1 MATESSRRGGFGTDA
16 DVPEGAT
23 ADNEVLLEDH
33 RDGHPMVPY
42 KALWGVLLLGWV
54 VSYSDRTLT
63 GPVIA
68 WMIENK
74 SGFIGDAS
82 NPATIGGLIGSMF
95 FLGYM
100 LTQYPGGRLGDRYG
114 HREMIIVSLL
124 AAGVL
129 TVVSGLVSGLVAF
142 VAARVLTGLGEGVF
156 YSNDRTLI
164 INHTPVAKR
173 TLGLGIVIVG
183 LSIGLTVGIVCTP
196 LLIQWGESLGMGGSA
211 WRLPFFVFAAFTFV
225 VAIVAFVFFRSRMGG
240 RLRLG
245 PPFVQLLVFSLPTFI
260 VIVGLFLLAETFQWP
275 EWLTASIASL
285 IALVYIAVIVR
296 SVKKSGRGPALL
308 NRNMWLIYIA
318 YIAILWNLWFF
329 SFWSVQIVKEA
340 ADSSLLAAALTA
352 AFNAGAGI
360 LGFPVGGWLA
370 DRAVRSGKSRKTL
383 ALICTGVY
391 SVLVLIFGYSVSG
404 GEGDALPSLGLLGLL
419 LFSSGVF
426 FNALQPI
433 VQGMTGDLVPA
444 SERGS
449 AFGMLNLVSE
459 IGAVLSPV
467 VSGIL
472 RDVTGSWSTGVYVA
486 AGIMIVSFFLYL
498 MVDEAPAH
506 HEDPIP
512 A

>member
-1 MATESSRRGGFGTDA
+1 MATGSFEGDA
-16 DVPEGAT
+16 VQ
-23 ADNEVLLEDH
+23 NEELLEAG
-33 RDGHPMVPY
+33 RDGHPLAPY
-42 KALWGVLLLGWV
+42 KALWSVLLLGWV
-54 VSYSDRTLT
+54 VSYADRTLT

-68 WMIENK
+68 WMIQNK
-74 SGFIGDAS
+74 AGFIGDAA
-82 NPATIGGLIGSMF
+82 NPATLGGLVGSMF

-100 LTQYPGGRLGDRYG
+100 LTQYPGGRLGDRFG

-124 AAGVL
+124 AAGVM
-129 TVVSGLVSGLVAF
+129 TVVSGLVAGLVAF

-173 TLGLGIVIVG
+173 TLGLGVVITG
-183 LSIGLTVGIVCTP
+183 LSIGLTVGIIFTP
-196 LLIQWGESLGMGGSA
+196 LLINWGASLGMGGGA
-211 WRLPFFVFAAFTFV
+211 WRMPFFVFAAFTFV
-225 VAIVAFVFFRSRMGG
+225 VAAIAFTFFRTRLGSA
-240 RLRLG
+240 LRLG
-245 PPFVQLLVFSLPTFI
+245 PPFLRLLMFSAPTFV
-260 VIVGLFLLAETFQWP
+260 VIVGLFLLAETLRWP
-275 EWLTASIASL
+275 EWLTATVASI
-285 IALVYIAVIVR
+285 IALVYILVIVR
-296 SVKKSGRGPALL
+296 GVKRSGRGPALL
-308 NRNMWLIYIA
+308 NRNIWLVYIA

-329 SFWSVQIVKEA
+329 SFWSVQIVREA
-340 ADSSLLAAALTA
+340 AESSLVAAALTA

-370 DRAVRSGKSRKTL
+370 DRAVRTGRGRKPL
-383 ALICTGVY
+383 ALICTALY
-391 SVLVLIFGYSVSG
+391 SVLVLIFGWSVSG
-404 GEGDALPSLGLLGLL
+404 GQAPSLLLLGVL
-419 LFSSGVF
+419 LFASGVF

-433 VQGMTGDLVPA
+433 VQGMTGDMVPA
-444 SERGS
+444 GERGS

-472 RDVTGSWSTGVYVA
+472 RDATGNWAAGVYVA

-498 MVDEAPAH
+498 FVKEAPAH

>member
-1 MATESSRRGGFGTDA
+1 MATESSPRGGSRTDA
-16 DVPEGAT
+16 AVPEGAT
-23 ADNEVLLEDH
+23 ADNEVLLDAH
-33 RDGHPMVPY
+33 RDGRPLVPY

-63 GPVIA
+63 GPVVA
-68 WMIENK
+68 WMIQNRA
-74 SGFIGDAS
+74 GFIGDAA

-100 LTQYPGGRLGDRYG
+100 LTQYPGGRLGDRFG

-124 AAGVL
+124 AAMVL
-129 TVVSGLVSGLVAF
+129 TVVSGLMSGLVAF

-164 INHTPVAKR
+164 INHTPVEKR

-183 LSIGLTVGIVCTP
+183 LSVGLTVGIVCTP
-196 LLIQWGESLGMGGSA
+196 LLIQWGESLGMGGGA
-211 WRLPFFVFAAFTFV
+211 WRMPFFVFAAFTFLV
-225 VAIVAFVFFRSRMGG
+225 VTVVFTFFRTRLGG
-240 RLRLG
+240 PLRLG
-245 PPFVQLLVFSLPTFI
+245 PPFLQLLLFSLPTFV
-260 VIVGLFLLAETFQWP
+260 VIVGLFLLAETFRWP
-275 EWLTASIASL
+275 EWLTATIATL
-285 IALVYIAVIVR
+285 IAIVYTAVIVGG
-296 SVKKSGRGPALL
+296 VKKSGRGPALL
-308 NRNMWLIYIA
+308 NRNIWLIYLA

-340 ADSSLLAAALTA
+340 AHSSLLAAALTA

-404 GEGDALPSLGLLGLL
+404 NGNQLPSLGLLGLL

-433 VQGMTGDLVPA
+433 VQGMTGDMVPV
-444 SERGS
+444 SERGA

-472 RDVTGSWSTGVYVA
+472 RDATGSWSTGVYVA
-486 AGIMIVSFFLYL
+486 AGIMIISFVLYV
-498 MVDEAPAH
+498 MVKEAPAR

>member
-1 MATESSRRGGFGTDA
+1 MTTGRSPRSAARTGA
-16 DVPEGAT
+16 AVPEGAT
-23 ADNEVLLEDH
+23 ADNEFLLDSH
-33 RDGHPMVPY
+33 RDGRPLVPY

-63 GPVIA
+63 GPVVA

-74 SGFIGDAS
+74 AGFIGDAA

-100 LTQYPGGRLGDRYG
+100 LTQYPGGRLGDRFG

-124 AAGVL
+124 SAAVL
-129 TVVSGLVSGLVAF
+129 TVISGLMAGLVAF

-183 LSIGLTVGIVCTP
+183 LSLGLTVGIICTP
-196 LLIQWGESLGMGGSA
+196 LLIQWGASLGMGGSA
-211 WRLPFFVFAAFTFV
+211 WRMPFFVFAALTFLVVILAFTF
-225 VAIVAFVFFRSRMGG
+225 FRARMGG
-240 RLRLG
+240 PLRLG
-245 PPFVQLLVFSLPTFI
+245 PPFLQLVLFSLPTFI

-275 EWLTASIASL
+275 EWLTATLATVIAV
-285 IALVYIAVIVR
+285 IYIAVIVR
-296 SVKKSGRGPALL
+296 GVKKSGRGPALL
-308 NRNMWLIYIA
+308 NRNIWLVYLA

-340 ADSSLLAAALTA
+340 AQSSLLAAALTA

-360 LGFPVGGWLA
+360 LGFPAGGWLA
-370 DRAVRSGKSRKTL
+370 DRAVRTGRSRKTL
-383 ALICTGVY
+383 ALVCTGVY
-391 SVLVLIFGYSVSG
+391 SVLVLIFGWSVSG
-404 GEGDALPSLGLLGLL
+404 GDKPSLGLLGLL
-419 LFSSGVF
+419 LFTSGLF

-433 VQGMTGDLVPA
+433 VQGMTGDMVPA
-444 SERGS
+444 TERGS

-467 VSGIL
+467 VGGIL
-472 RDVTGSWSTGVYVA
+472 RDATGSWAPGVFVA

-498 MVDEAPAH
+498 GVREAPTH

>member
-1 MATESSRRGGFGTDA
+1 MAAGSHESDTAGN
-16 DVPEGAT
+16 EQLLGAG
-23 ADNEVLLEDH
+23 
-33 RDGHPMVPY
+33 RDGRPAPPY
-42 KALWGVLLLGWV
+42 RALWAVLLLGWV
-54 VSYSDRTLT
+54 VSYADRTVT

-68 WMIENK
+68 WMIQNEA
-74 SGFIGDAS
+74 GFIGDAS
-82 NPATIGGLIGSMF
+82 NPATVGGLVGSMF

-100 LTQYPGGRLGDRYG
+100 LTQYPGGRLGDRFG

-129 TVVSGLVSGLVAF
+129 TVVSGLMTGLVAF

-164 INHTPVAKR
+164 MTHTPAAQR
-173 TLGLGIVIVG
+173 TLGLGIVITG
-183 LSIGLTVGIVCTP
+183 LSIGLTVGIILTP
-196 LLIQWGESLGMGGSA
+196 ILIGWGASLGMGDGA
-211 WRLPFFVFAAFTFV
+211 WRMPFFVFAAFTFV
-225 VAIVAFVFFRSRMGG
+225 VATVAFVFFRSKLGG
-240 RLRLG
+240 ALRLG
-245 PPFVQLLVFSLPTFI
+245 PPFLRLLLFSTPTFL
-260 VIVGLFLLAETFQWP
+260 VIVGLFLMAETFQWP
-275 EWLTASIASL
+275 EWLTATIASV
-285 IALVYIAVIVR
+285 IALVYIAIIVR
-296 SVKKSGRGPALL
+296 SVKQSGRGAALL

-329 SFWSVQIVKEA
+329 SFWSVQIVREA
-340 ADSSLLAAALTA
+340 AESSLLAAALTA

-370 DRAVRSGKSRKTL
+370 DRAVRRGRGRKPL
-383 ALICTGVY
+383 ALVCTAVY
-391 SVLVLIFGYSVSG
+391 TVLIILFGVSLQSG
-404 GEGDALPSLGLLGLL
+404 QPSLVLLGLL
-419 LFSSGVF
+419 LFTSGVF

-433 VQGMTGDLVPA
+433 VQGMTGDMVPA

-472 RDVTGSWSTGVYVA
+472 RDATGSWAPGVFVA

-498 MVDEAPAH
+498 GVREAPAH

>member
-1 MATESSRRGGFGTDA
+1 
-16 DVPEGAT
+16 
-23 ADNEVLLEDH
+23 
-33 RDGHPMVPY
+33 
-42 KALWGVLLLGWV
+42 
-54 VSYSDRTLT
+54 
-63 GPVIA
+63 
-68 WMIENK
+68 
-74 SGFIGDAS
+74 
-82 NPATIGGLIGSMF
+82 MF

-100 LTQYPGGRLGDRYG
+100 LTQYPGGRLGDRFG

-124 AAGVL
+124 AACVL
-129 TVVSGLVSGLVAF
+129 TVVSGLMAGLVAF

-173 TLGLGIVIVG
+173 TLGLGVVITG
-183 LSIGLTVGIVCTP
+183 LSIGLTLGIILTP
-196 LLIQWGESLGMGGSA
+196 LMIGWGASLGMGAEA
-211 WRLPFFVFAAFTFV
+211 WRMPFFVFAAFTFLVVV
-225 VAIVAFVFFRSRMGG
+225 VAFTFFRQKLGG
-240 RLRLG
+240 AMRLG
-245 PPFVQLLVFSLPTFI
+245 PPFLRLLLFSLPTFV
-260 VIVGLFLLAETFQWP
+260 VIVALFLMAETFGWP
-275 EWLTASIASL
+275 EWLTATIASL
-285 IALVYIAVIVR
+285 IAFVYIAVIVR
-296 SVKKSGRGPALL
+296 SVQRSGRGPALL

-340 ADSSLLAAALTA
+340 AQSSLLVAALTA

-370 DRAVRSGKSRKTL
+370 DRAVRTGRGRKPL
-383 ALICTGVY
+383 ALICTAVY
-391 SVLVLIFGYSVSG
+391 SVLVLIFGFSVAG
-404 GEGDALPSLGLLGLL
+404 GEKPSLVLLGLL

-433 VQGMTGDLVPA
+433 VQGMTGDMVPA
-444 SERGS
+444 NERGS

-472 RDVTGSWSTGVYVA
+472 RDATGSWAAGVFVA
-486 AGIMIVSFFLYL
+486 AGIMIASFFLYA
-498 MVDEAPAH
+498 MVREAPAH
-506 HEDPIP
+506 HEDPVP

>member
-1 MATESSRRGGFGTDA
+1 MATESSPRGAARTDA
-16 DVPEGAT
+16 AVPEGDT
-23 ADNEVLLEDH
+23 ADNEVLLDAH
-33 RDGHPMVPY
+33 RDGHPLVPY

-54 VSYSDRTLT
+54 VSYSDRSLT
-63 GPVIA
+63 GPVVA
-68 WMIENK
+68 WMIENRA
-74 SGFIGDAS
+74 GFIGDSA

-100 LTQYPGGRLGDRYG
+100 LTQYPGGRLGDRFG
-114 HREMIIVSLL
+114 HREMIVVSLL
-124 AAGVL
+124 AAAVL
-129 TVVSGLVSGLVAF
+129 TVVSGLISGLVAF

-164 INHTPVAKR
+164 INHTPMEKR

-183 LSIGLTVGIVCTP
+183 LSLGLTVGIVCTP
-196 LLIQWGESLGMGGSA
+196 LLIQWGESLGMGGGA
-211 WRLPFFVFAAFTFV
+211 WRMPFFVFAAFTFLV
-225 VAIVAFVFFRSRMGG
+225 VIVAFTFFRTRMGG
-240 RLRLG
+240 PLRLG
-245 PPFVQLLVFSLPTFI
+245 PPFLQLLLFSLPTFI

-275 EWLTASIASL
+275 EWLTATIATL
-285 IALVYIAVIVR
+285 IAIVYTAVVVR

-308 NRNMWLIYIA
+308 NRNIWLVYIA

-391 SVLVLIFGYSVSG
+391 SVLVLVFGYSVSG
-404 GEGDALPSLGLLGLL
+404 SGDQLPSLGLLGLL

-433 VQGMTGDLVPA
+433 VQGMTGDMVPA

-472 RDVTGSWSTGVYVA
+472 RDATGSWSTGVYVA
-486 AGIMIVSFFLYL
+486 AGIMIISFFLYL
-498 MVDEAPAH
+498 MVKEAPAH

>member
-1 MATESSRRGGFGTDA
+1 MARENSQFGAARTDA
-16 DVPEGAT
+16 VVPEGDT
-23 ADNEVLLEDH
+23 ADNEVLLDAH
-33 RDGHPMVPY
+33 RDGRPLVPY

-63 GPVIA
+63 GPVVA

-74 SGFIGDAS
+74 AGFIGDAT

-100 LTQYPGGRLGDRYG
+100 LTQYPGGRLGDRFG

-124 AAGVL
+124 SAAVL
-129 TVVSGLVSGLVAF
+129 TVISGLVAGLVAF

-164 INHTPVAKR
+164 INHTPVEKR

-183 LSIGLTVGIVCTP
+183 LSLGLTVGIICTP
-196 LLIQWGESLGMGGSA
+196 LLIQWGASLGMGDGA
-211 WRLPFFVFAAFTFV
+211 WRMPFFVFAAFTFV
-225 VAIVAFVFFRSRMGG
+225 VVLVAFTFFRAKMGG
-240 RLRLG
+240 ALRLG
-245 PPFVQLLVFSLPTFI
+245 PPFLQLLLFSLPTFI
-260 VIVGLFLLAETFQWP
+260 VIVGLFLLAETLQWP
-275 EWLTASIASL
+275 EWLTASIATL
-285 IALVYIAVIVR
+285 IAVVYIAVIVR
-296 SVKKSGRGPALL
+296 SVQKSGRGPALL
-308 NRNMWLIYIA
+308 NRNIWLIYIA

-370 DRAVRSGKSRKTL
+370 DRAVRSGRPRKTL

-391 SVLVLIFGYSVSG
+391 SVLVLIFGYTISG
-404 GEGDALPSLGLLGLL
+404 SGDQLPSLALLGLL

-433 VQGMTGDLVPA
+433 VQGMTGDMVPA

-472 RDVTGSWSTGVYVA
+472 RDATGSWSTGVYVA
-486 AGIMIVSFFLYL
+486 AGIMIISFFLYL
-498 MVDEAPAH
+498 MVNEAPAH

>member
-1 MATESSRRGGFGTDA
+1 MTARNFEGDTAQNEQLLDA
-16 DVPEGAT
+16 
-23 ADNEVLLEDH
+23 H
-33 RDGHPMVPY
+33 RDGHPVAPY
-42 KALWGVLLLGWV
+42 RALWAVLLLGWV
-54 VSYSDRTLT
+54 VSYADRTVT

-68 WMIENK
+68 WMIQNEA
-74 SGFIGDAS
+74 GFIGDAA
-82 NPATIGGLIGSMF
+82 NPATVGGLVGSMF

-100 LTQYPGGRLGDRYG
+100 LTQYPGGRLGDRFG

-129 TVVSGLVSGLVAF
+129 TVVSGLVTGLVAF
-142 VAARVLTGLGEGVF
+142 VAFRVLTGLGEGVF

-173 TLGLGIVIVG
+173 TLGLGVVITG
-183 LSIGLTVGIVCTP
+183 LSIGLTIGIIFTP
-196 LLIQWGESLGMGGSA
+196 ILINWGASLGMGGGA
-211 WRLPFFVFAAFTFV
+211 WRMPFFVFAAFTFV
-225 VAIVAFVFFRSRMGG
+225 VVAIAYGFFRAKLEGA
-240 RLRLG
+240 LRLG
-245 PPFVQLLVFSLPTFI
+245 PPFLRLVLFSTPTFV
-260 VIVGLFLLAETFQWP
+260 VIVALFLFAETFEWP
-275 EWLTASIASL
+275 EWLTATIASV
-285 IALVYIAVIVR
+285 IALVYIVIIVR
-296 SVKKSGRGPALL
+296 SVQRSGRGGALL

-329 SFWSVQIVKEA
+329 SFWSVQIVREA
-340 ADSSLLAAALTA
+340 AESSLLAAALTA

-370 DRAVRSGKSRKTL
+370 DRAVRSGRGRKPL
-383 ALICTGVY
+383 ALVCTAVY
-391 SVLVLIFGYSVSG
+391 SVLVLLFGWSISG
-404 GEGDALPSLGLLGLL
+404 GEGDQLPSLALLGLL

-472 RDVTGSWSTGVYVA
+472 RDATGSWAPGVYLA
-486 AGIMIVSFFLYL
+486 AGIMIVSFFLYA
-498 MVDEAPAH
+498 MVREAPAH

>member
-1 MATESSRRGGFGTDA
+1 MTTGSF
-16 DVPEGAT
+16 EGDT
-23 ADNEVLLEDH
+23 AQNEELLEAG
-33 RDGHPMVPY
+33 RAGHPLVPY
-42 KALWGVLLLGWV
+42 KALWSVLLLGWV
-54 VSYSDRTLT
+54 VSYADRTLT

-68 WMIENK
+68 WMIQNK
-74 SGFIGDAS
+74 AGFIGDAA
-82 NPATIGGLIGSMF
+82 NPATLGGLVGSMF

-100 LTQYPGGRLGDRYG
+100 LTQYPGGRLGDRFG

-124 AAGVL
+124 AACVM
-129 TVVSGLVSGLVAF
+129 TIVSGLVAGLVAF

-173 TLGLGIVIVG
+173 TLGLGVVIAG
-183 LSIGLTVGIVCTP
+183 LSVGLTVGIILTP
-196 LLIQWGESLGMGGSA
+196 ILINWGTSLGMGGDA
-211 WRLPFFVFAAFTFV
+211 WRMPFFAFAALTFV
-225 VAIVAFVFFRSRMGG
+225 VIVIAFAFFRAKLGG
-240 RLRLG
+240 AMRLTPPFLRL
-245 PPFVQLLVFSLPTFI
+245 LMFSAPTFV
-260 VIVGLFLLAETFQWP
+260 VIVGLFLLAETLRWP
-275 EWLTASIASL
+275 EWLTASVASL
-285 IALVYIAVIVR
+285 IALIYILVIVR
-296 SVKKSGRGPALL
+296 GVHRSGRGPALL
-308 NRNMWLIYIA
+308 NRNIWLVYIA

-329 SFWSVQIVKEA
+329 SFWSVQIVREA
-340 ADSSLLAAALTA
+340 AESSLVAAALTA

-360 LGFPVGGWLA
+360 LGFPAGGWLA
-370 DRAVRSGKSRKTL
+370 DWAVRTGRGRKPL
-383 ALICTGVY
+383 ALICTAVY
-391 SVLVLIFGYSVSG
+391 SVLVLIFGWSISG
-404 GEGDALPSLGLLGLL
+404 GRAPSLALLGLL
-419 LFSSGVF
+419 LFTSGVF

-433 VQGMTGDLVPA
+433 VQGMTGDMVPA

-472 RDVTGSWSTGVYVA
+472 RDATGSWAPGVYVA

-498 MVDEAPAH
+498 PVKEAPAH